1 MKSNSV
7 SSLLVCHSE
16 NVWLISGASQHAALI
31 RLANGELLLWG
42 APTFDRALATEI
54 AMLGVL
60 KHLLICSA
68 NSLDDLQNW
77 RNALPNCQ
85 LWACPGARRAASKQG
100 LQVNFTNDLGASPD
114 PNWSA
119 VMDQLL
125 FTTSN
130 DGEVILY
137 HYESKTLIIEH
148 LLSATSSNLLK
159 RLVNRDQSQPVRVAK
174 SLLRSE
180 SDKTKTVELLNYM
193 SVLKADYIYG
203 RDIGLLE
210 NAQDIVDSLLADLS

>member
-42 APTFDRALATEI
+42 APSFDRALATEI

-68 NSLDDLQNW
+68 SSLDDLQNW

-85 LWACPGARRAASKQG
+85 LWACPGARRAANKQG

-125 FTTSN
+125 FTTSS
-130 DGEVILY
+130 DGEVMLY
-137 HYESKTLIIEH
+137 HYHSKTLLVEH
-148 LLSATSSNLLK
+148 LFSPASKGLISRFRNNAQANAIRINKAFLRQDADKEATKNILK
-159 RLVNRDQSQPVRVAK
+159 YFSMLEPSFI
-174 SLLRSE
+174 L
-180 SDKTKTVELLNYM
+180 
-193 SVLKADYIYG
+193 G
-203 RDIGLLE
+203 REIGLLGE
-210 NAQDIVDSLLADLS
+210 AKPAIDDLLAQLS